1 MRPSRRQAVSA
12 SLSSTTSISWNGVT
26 GQGQEFYTEQ
36 VPNNQDLESGCLD
49 LGNQTD
55 RVATRDFSKL
65 LDDSIQN
72 TRHVEA
78 LTNIK
83 YVPKVDQ

>member
-1 MRPSRRQAVSA
+1 MADVSHP
-12 SLSSTTSISWNGVT
+12 GK
-26 GQGQEFYTEQ
+26 EFYTEQ

-83 YVPKVDQ
+83 YVPKIDQ